1 MVPSSSGQDAGLSR
15 RKPGFD
21 SRWDYHTPNGADSHP
36 PFFILISVSRLCVV
50 KIKGTILLYTLLALV
65 GYACTSG
72 IITDSGLTGEE
83 AIYSN
88 QPPGVMASVQEKLA
102 VVDVRYYGFDGR
114 IHQGQIVIH
123 EALAADILQIFD
135 VILQTRFPVESV
147 LPIAHPLIQ
156 RKAPFGLSS
165 DTNNTSGY
173 AWRPVTA
180 CKQLSMH
187 ALGLAVDINPRR
199 NPYISGAL
207 VLPPRAIYEPS
218 APGTLTSDSPVVLA
232 FKQRGWEWGGDW
244 KERRVDYMHFQKI
257 PPGWEQWTGLYREES
272 LLRMPEKQ

>member
-1 MVPSSSGQDAGLSR
+1 MAG
-15 RKPGFD
+15 
-21 SRWDYHTPNGADSHP
+21 
-36 PFFILISVSRLCVV
+36 
-50 KIKGTILLYTLLALV
+50 
-65 GYACTSG
+65 
-72 IITDSGLTGEE
+72 
-83 AIYSN
+83 
-88 QPPGVMASVQEKLA
+88 VQEKLA
-102 VVDVRYYGFDGR
+102 LVDVRYYGFDGR

-257 PPGWEQWTGLYREES
+257 PPGWEQWAGLYRKES
-272 LLRMPEKQ
+272 LSKMPAKR